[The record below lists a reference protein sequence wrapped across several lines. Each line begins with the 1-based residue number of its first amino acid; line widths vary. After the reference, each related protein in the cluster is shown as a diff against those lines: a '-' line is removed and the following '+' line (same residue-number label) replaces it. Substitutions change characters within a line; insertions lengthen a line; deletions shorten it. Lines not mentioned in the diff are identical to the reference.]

1 MREEREAEESK
12 GTKQQEE
19 TDFEKYYNL
28 KILCSVALRVGSRIK
43 HIDEECNLFHNKTTI
58 NEIKKGLVY
67 FQNEIKLIEEVL
79 LRFNQEPRE
88 ELRKHSAALFEK
100 TVILDEKLWES
111 KVMESYSKLY
121 MRDHLSDL
129 SILFQEEDTLLL
141 YEPSDLYDDT
151 FSLIDSQE
159 SGATSELEIRKI
171 VRDKNFELNKY
182 MKRVKELDAL
192 MEEKN
197 KRIKKLEKQTNKAI
211 LDQEESQK
219 KDLKIQDLIKEI
231 DQKEK

>member
-1 MREEREAEESK
+1 
-12 GTKQQEE
+12 
-19 TDFEKYYNL
+19 
-28 KILCSVALRVGSRIK
+28 
-43 HIDEECNLFHNKTTI
+43 
-58 NEIKKGLVY
+58 
-67 FQNEIKLIEEVL
+67 
-79 LRFNQEPRE
+79 
-88 ELRKHSAALFEK
+88 
-100 TVILDEKLWES
+100 
-111 KVMESYSKLY
+111 

-231 DQKEK
+231 DQKDK